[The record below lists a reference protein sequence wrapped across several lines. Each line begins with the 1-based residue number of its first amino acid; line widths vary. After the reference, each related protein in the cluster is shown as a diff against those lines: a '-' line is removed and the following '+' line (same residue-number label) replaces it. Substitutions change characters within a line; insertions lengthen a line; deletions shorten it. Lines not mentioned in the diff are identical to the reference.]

1 MVVKTYS
8 NSGQYIKNRSRNKS
22 EMLEDYVEVIKE
34 FISSQGEA
42 RGADLA
48 KHFGVS
54 HATITK
60 NLKRLVSEK
69 LIKTTPYRSIF
80 LTEKGE
86 SLALKMREKHEI
98 VISFLRKI
106 GVSQKTAQ
114 IDSEGIEHHVSD
126 ETLSVM
132 KKFNKNF

>member
-22 EMLEDYVEVIKE
+22 EILEDYVEVIKE